1 LTFVLGYNAPFLVKR
16 TEQDYSSGQT
26 FSFCT
31 QLSLVLSNQKTVPS
45 ASTEAGKRVDR
56 PAANM
61 NRINIDHL
69 TEAELIDLNHRIVQ
83 RLRLMSQVH
92 AHKAMLEFRIGDRV
106 TFEPEGGTPV
116 FGILTRYNKKSVTV
130 ITDDGHRWNVSPRF
144 LRLSESTLE
153 AAKTQEGAHPSIVI
167 PFKQK

>member
-1 LTFVLGYNAPFLVKR
+1 MLIT
-16 TEQDYSSGQT
+16 
-26 FSFCT
+26 
-31 QLSLVLSNQKTVPS
+31 
-45 ASTEAGKRVDR
+45 
-56 PAANM
+56 PAATM

-130 ITDDGHRWNVSPRF
+130 ITDGGHRWNVSPRF
-144 LRLSESTLE
+144 LRLAESTLD
-153 AAKTQEGAHPSIVI
+153 AAKTQEGTYPPVI

>member
-1 LTFVLGYNAPFLVKR
+1 MLTAR
-16 TEQDYSSGQT
+16 QT
-26 FSFCT
+26 
-31 QLSLVLSNQKTVPS
+31 
-45 ASTEAGKRVDR
+45 
-56 PAANM
+56 NM

-83 RLRLMSQVH
+83 RLRLINQVH

-106 TFEPEGGTPV
+106 TFEPQGEVPV

-130 ITDDGHRWNVSPRF
+130 VTDDGHRWNVSPSF
-144 LRLSESTLE
+144 LRRAESSDET
-153 AAKTQEGAHPSIVI
+153 ATTQEGAHASSVI

>member
-1 LTFVLGYNAPFLVKR
+1 
-16 TEQDYSSGQT
+16 
-26 FSFCT
+26 
-31 QLSLVLSNQKTVPS
+31 
-45 ASTEAGKRVDR
+45 
-56 PAANM
+56 M

-69 TEAELIDLNHRIVQ
+69 TEAELVDLNHRIVQ

-130 ITDDGHRWNVSPRF
+130 ITDDGRRWNVSPRF
-144 LRLSESTLE
+144 LRLAESTYE
-153 AAKTQEGAHPSIVI
+153 AARTQEGAHPSTVI
-167 PFKQK
+167 LFKQK